1 LGLVAGT
8 LLMAVVLDQHSRLFL
23 LKLVLAAALTVLPA
37 WIYLL
42 FISSK
47 GKRLYDEFVINL
59 YRLNIDRLG
68 NLPAP
73 PQHTTYYGMWKEA
86 HAQLKAVT
94 NSETKDNLYR
104 AKFEAVYGVEAV
116 STRGLIDSEQRWNLR
131 DRTQTFAPILLAT
144 FLIGLGWAL
153 VVQPDS
159 LRQYSLVP
167 TFSGVPRM
175 PYEAICF
182 GFIGAY
188 WFILQDIV
196 RRYYRDDLKT
206 DAYISAITRLVIVA
220 VLVTTMGLI
229 PIGTMQQQQL
239 LAFIVGVFPQVGLE
253 VIKGGIHVAFR
264 RMVPTLRINH
274 PLSSVDGLT
283 IWDQARL
290 LEEGIED
297 LENLATANL
306 VDLLLSMRMPVARLV
321 DWIDQ
326 AILLIHLPGPTEENE
341 AYRHLQQLGIRTAT
355 DAEAVWAEAAMEGK
369 QMINELIFGESGTLH
384 ACALLTAIGREA
396 NIAHVRAFRSRDW
409 LEEPRQLKQ
418 VV

>member
-8 LLMAVVLDQHSRLFL
+8 LLMAVLLDQHSRLFL

-220 VLVTTMGLI
+220 VLVTTMGLV

-326 AILLIHLPGPTEENE
+326 AILLIQLPGPTQENE
-341 AYRHLQQLGIRTAT
+341 AYRHLQRLGIRTAT
-355 DAEAVWAEAAMEGK
+355 
-369 QMINELIFGESGTLH
+369 
-384 ACALLTAIGREA
+384 
-396 NIAHVRAFRSRDW
+396 
-409 LEEPRQLKQ
+409 
-418 VV
+418 